1 MTHQAN
7 MPISPNTQ
15 VILLLTAPLIAGRKQ
30 AGPDRLTLSEYNR
43 LVRCLRDNHR
53 EPADLLGPETNEILR
68 RCASGTD
75 ETRIKELLGRGF
87 LLSQAIERWQA
98 HAIWVISR
106 ADPEYPH
113 RLKDR
118 LKSNAPPVLYGCG
131 DTLNLDSGGLAVVGS
146 RNVDEVLV
154 GYTELVG
161 RMAAKSERSLVSGGA
176 RGVDRAAM
184 RGALEA
190 GGVAVGIL
198 ADGLERASVERDN
211 RGFLLDRKLVLI
223 SPYDPSSGFNVG
235 HAMQRNKL
243 IYALSDAAL
252 VVRSDYQR
260 GGTWAGAVEQL
271 EKLRLVPVYV
281 RAEDEPSKGLEA
293 LIKKGARPWP
303 NPTSVTEFNDALA
316 ADFNREDLILEHAQ
330 MSFSAVT
337 DSERAVVVKDD
348 RGLESLRNESGTF
361 DSQATRPSQKLF
373 ATVRSLLANLDSPKS
388 EAEVAADLEVTT
400 AQARD
405 WLTRL
410 VQEGVLNR
418 STRPV
423 RYRSASQKPLFDKH
437 N

>member
-1 MTHQAN
+1 MS
-7 MPISPNTQ
+7 ISPNTQ

-53 EPADLLGPETNEILR
+53 EPADLLGPETDEILR
-68 RCASGTD
+68 TCASGTN

-87 LLSQAIERWQA
+87 LLSQAIERWQT

-154 GYTELVG
+154 GYTVLVG
-161 RMAAKSERSLVSGGA
+161 RMAAKSGRSLVSGGA

-190 GGVAVGIL
+190 GGTAVGIL
-198 ADGLERASVERDN
+198 ADGLERASIERDN
-211 RGFLLDRKLVLI
+211 RGFLLDGKLVLI
-223 SPYDPSSGFNVG
+223 SPFDPSSGFNVG

-281 RAEDEPSKGLEA
+281 RAEDDPSKGLEA
-293 LIKKGARPWP
+293 LSKKGARPWP

-316 ADFNREDLILEHAQ
+316 ADFNREDLILDHAQ
-330 MSFSAVT
+330 MSFFAVT
-337 DSERAVVVKDD
+337 DSERAVGVKDD
-348 RGLESLRNESGTF
+348 MELESLGHEYGPF

-388 EAEVAADLEVTT
+388 EAEVADDLEVTT

-410 VQEGVLNR
+410 VEEGVLNR

-423 RYRSASQKPLFDKH
+423 RYSAASQKPLFNKRD
-437 N
+437 